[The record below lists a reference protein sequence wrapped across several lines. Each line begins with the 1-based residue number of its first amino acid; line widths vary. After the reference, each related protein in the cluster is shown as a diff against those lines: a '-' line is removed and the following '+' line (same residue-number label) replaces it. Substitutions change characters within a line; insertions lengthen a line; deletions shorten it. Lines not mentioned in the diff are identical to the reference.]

1 MLSYM
6 AKLSDRVQEA
16 FFSAFMSISESP
28 SCTTRSIT
36 ISSANSCAYFI
47 VRASSSIIVKGRG
60 IYCNNEA
67 ITRLT
72 SFLMTTLTL
81 PSSHC

>member
-1 MLSYM
+1 M
-6 AKLSDRVQEA
+6 ARLSDRVQEA

-47 VRASSSIIVKGRG
+47 QGCQFRTVPAGK
-60 IYCNNEA
+60 EK
-67 ITRLT
+67 
-72 SFLMTTLTL
+72 SFFFFFF
-81 PSSHC
+81 